1 MLLAIVHAI
10 IATISNVN
18 GLFSL
23 GIRQLEL
30 VQMTQATAKQSFTVL
45 KTSFVSMLTLFLLA
59 CTPYVPIISPD
70 SAYKLLVA
78 KKAVII
84 DVRENDEW
92 LEQHIEGA
100 VHIPLDQIESR
111 LSELFQYK
119 DNTVI
124 MHCRSG
130 RRSRLAGEIL
140 MAAGF
145 SKVYNLEGGILAWD
159 AEGLA
164 TVISATPITK

>member
-1 MLLAIVHAI
+1 
-10 IATISNVN
+10 
-18 GLFSL
+18 
-23 GIRQLEL
+23 
-30 VQMTQATAKQSFTVL
+30 MTQSTAKQSCIFL
-45 KTSFVSMLTLFLLA
+45 KTSLISLLTLFLLA
-59 CTPYVPIISPD
+59 CTPYVPTISPG
-70 SAYKLLVA
+70 SASTLLVA
-78 KKAVII
+78 QKAVII

-92 LEQHIEGA
+92 LAQHIKGA
-100 VHIPLDQIESR
+100 IHIPLDQLENR
-111 LSELFQYK
+111 LAKLSQYK
-119 DNTVI
+119 DSTVI

-145 SKVYNLEGGILAWD
+145 KDVYNLKGGLLAWE